1 MLKSA
6 AARTT
11 ARLAAIAA
19 AIVITPAAGTAM
31 AANPITIDIAM
42 TVLALAAGLIIG
54 TAEVWMARPKQTVEQ
69 SELQRMRRA
78 NDELFE
84 ALDRL
89 NDVVASNATRTPY
102 GKSIIRTALTL
113 LRKHRLAKVLQEA
126 SK

>member
-54 TAEVWMARPKQTVEQ
+54 MAEVWMARPKQTVEQ
-69 SELQRMRRA
+69 SELQRLHRA

-84 ALDRL
+84 TLDRL
-89 NDVVASNATRTPY
+89 SDVVASNATRTAD
-102 GKSIIRTALTL
+102 GKSIIRAALTL
-113 LRKHRLAKVLQEA
+113 LRKYRLAKALQEA